1 MSTAAAAAATETGR
15 QELAQRVSGGLE
27 VTLFRNMRDR
37 TTHIELRHT
46 AIKEAI
52 SFRVP
57 PDRALDAFHH
67 PFVYLEQRLRRSP
80 R

>member
-1 MSTAAAAAATETGR
+1 MSTAAANDSSQ

-27 VTLFRNMRDR
+27 VTLFRNVRDSS
-37 TTHIELRHT
+37 TSIELRHA
-46 AIKEAI
+46 AIKEPV

-67 PFVYLEQRLRRSP
+67 PFAYLEQRL
-80 R
+80 

>member
-1 MSTAAAAAATETGR
+1 MSTAAAIDTIK

-27 VTLFRNMRDR
+27 VTLYRDTR
-37 TTHIELRHT
+37 DSSTSIELRHS
-46 AIKEAI
+46 AIKESI

-67 PFVYLEQRLRRSP
+67 PFAYLEQRLWRSP